1 MYVKEMTIREFINQS
16 PEFQRCIEQ
25 ESIDLAYQT
34 FMEGDTNHCSR
45 FLFELTELIIRI
57 RKLETMLQMWRHNDL
72 NFIPSHP
79 IELFEVQLEAMN
91 RYLGVLEA
99 RGCTEKYVAPDYP
112 GQEN

>member
-1 MYVKEMTIREFINQS
+1 MHVQKMTIREFINQS

-25 ESIDLAYQT
+25 GSIDLAYQT

-57 RKLETMLQMWRHNDL
+57 RKLETMSQMWRHNELD
-72 NFIPSHP
+72 FVPF
-79 IELFEVQLEAMN
+79 ELFEVQLEAMN

-99 RGCTEKYVAPDYP
+99 RGCTEKYVAPD
-112 GQEN
+112 NDVRKN